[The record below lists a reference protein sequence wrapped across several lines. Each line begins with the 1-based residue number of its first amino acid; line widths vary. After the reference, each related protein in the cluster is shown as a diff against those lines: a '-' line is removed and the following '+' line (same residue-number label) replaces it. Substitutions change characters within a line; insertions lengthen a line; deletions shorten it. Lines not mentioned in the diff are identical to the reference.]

1 MTQSWEARALNGKEF
16 MGRGLRFPL
25 QIDPITGKFAMVS
38 EEEDIAEAIG
48 IILNTVQ
55 GERVMRPDFGS
66 NVLDYT
72 FSAASDTLRQSL
84 AFDLREQLG
93 YLEPR
98 IDEIDVRCTDS
109 DELEGAIVVEVSYV
123 VRSTNNRYNHVYPFY
138 KTEGSEG
145 GDVI

>member
-1 MTQSWEARALNGKEF
+1 MDGKEC
-16 MGRGLRFPL
+16 MGRGLKFPL
-25 QIDPITGKFAMVS
+25 QIDPKTGKIAMVS
-38 EEEDIAEAIG
+38 EEEDIAESIG

-55 GERVMRPDFGS
+55 GERIMRPEFGS

-72 FSAASDTLRQSL
+72 FSTASNSERQSL

-98 IDEIDVRCTDS
+98 IDEIDVRCKDT
-109 DELEGAIVVEVSYV
+109 DELEGAIIIEISYR

-138 KTEGSEG
+138 RTEGSEG

>member
-1 MTQSWEARALNGKEF
+1 MNGKEF

-25 QIDPITGKFAMVS
+25 QIDPKTGKFAMVS

-72 FSAASDTLRQSL
+72 FSTASDSKRQSL
-84 AFDLREQLG
+84 SFDLQELLSYQ
-93 YLEPR
+93 EPR
-98 IDEIDVRCTDS
+98 IDNIDVKCRETDG
-109 DELEGAIVVEVSYV
+109 LEGAIIIEVSYR
-123 VRSTNNRYNHVYPFY
+123 VRSTNNRYNHVYPFFM
-138 KTEGSEG
+138 TEGSEG

>member
-1 MTQSWEARALNGKEF
+1 MDGKEF
-16 MGRGLRFPL
+16 MGRGLKFPL
-25 QIDPITGKFAMVS
+25 QIDPKTGKVAMVN

-72 FSAASDTLRQSL
+72 FSAASDSERQSL

-98 IDEIDVRCTDS
+98 IDDIDVRCRDT
-109 DELEGAIVVEVSYV
+109 DELEGAIIVEISYR
-123 VRSTNNRYNHVYPFY
+123 VRSTNNRYNRVYPFY
-138 KTEGSEG
+138 RTEGSEG

>member
-1 MTQSWEARALNGKEF
+1 MNGKEF
-16 MGRGLRFPL
+16 MGKGVKFPL
-25 QIDPITGKFAMVS
+25 QLDPKTGKVAMVS

-48 IILNTVQ
+48 IILKTVQ

-72 FSAASDTLRQSL
+72 FSAASDSLRQSL

-98 IDEIDVRCTDS
+98 IDDIEVRCS
-109 DELEGAIVVEVSYV
+109 DANALEGAIVVEVSYR
-123 VRSTNNRYNHVYPFY
+123 VRSTNNRYNRVYPFY
-138 KTEGSEG
+138 LTEGSEG

>member
-1 MTQSWEARALNGKEF
+1 

-25 QIDPITGKFAMVS
+25 QIDPKTGKFAMVS

-55 GERVMRPDFGS
+55 GERVMRPEFGS

-72 FSAASDTLRQSL
+72 FSAASDSERQSL

-93 YLEPR
+93 YQEPR
-98 IDEIDVRCTDS
+98 IDDIDVRCRET
-109 DELEGAIVVEVSYV
+109 DELEGAIIVEVSYR

-145 GDVI
+145 GDVV

>member
-1 MTQSWEARALNGKEF
+1 
-16 MGRGLRFPL
+16 MGRGLKFPL
-25 QIDPITGKFAMVS
+25 QIDPKTGKIAMVS
-38 EEEDIAEAIG
+38 EEADIAEAIG

-55 GERVMRPDFGS
+55 GERVMRPEFGS

-72 FSAASDTLRQSL
+72 FSAASDSERQSL

-98 IDEIDVRCTDS
+98 IDDIDVRCRDT
-109 DELEGAIVVEVSYV
+109 DELEGAIIVEISYR

-138 KTEGSEG
+138 RTEGSEG

>member
-1 MTQSWEARALNGKEF
+1 MIGQEF
-16 MGRGLRFPL
+16 MGRGLKFPL
-25 QIDPITGKFAMVS
+25 QIDPKTGKIAMVS

-48 IILNTVQ
+48 IIINTVQ

-72 FSAASDTLRQSL
+72 FSAASDSERQSL

-98 IDEIDVRCTDS
+98 IDDIDVRCRDT
-109 DELEGAIVVEVSYV
+109 DELEGAIVIELSYR
-123 VRSTNNRYNHVYPFY
+123 VRSTNNRYNRVYPFY
-138 KTEGSEG
+138 RTEGSEG
-145 GDVI
+145 GDEI

>member
-1 MTQSWEARALNGKEF
+1 MNGKEF

-25 QIDPITGKFAMVS
+25 QIDPKTGKFAMVG

-48 IILNTVQ
+48 IILHTVQ
-55 GERVMRPDFGS
+55 GERVMRSDFGS

-72 FSAASDTLRQSL
+72 FSSSSETDRQSL
-84 AFDLREQLG
+84 AYDLRDQLG
-93 YLEPR
+93 YQEPR
-98 IDEIDVRCTDS
+98 IEDIEVSCKDT
-109 DELEGAIVVEVSYV
+109 DELEGAIIIEVSYR
-123 VRSTNNRYNHVYPFY
+123 VRSTNNRYNRVYPFY

>member
-1 MTQSWEARALNGKEF
+1 
-16 MGRGLRFPL
+16 MGRGVKFPL
-25 QIDPITGKFAMVS
+25 QLDPKTGKVAMVS

-48 IILNTVQ
+48 IIINTVQ

-72 FSAASDTLRQSL
+72 FSAASDSLRQSL

-98 IDEIDVRCTDS
+98 IDDIDVHCREI
-109 DELEGAIVVEVSYV
+109 DELEGGIVVEISYR
-123 VRSTNNRYNHVYPFY
+123 VRSTNNRYNRVYPFY

>member
-1 MTQSWEARALNGKEF
+1 
-16 MGRGLRFPL
+16 MGQGLKFPL
-25 QIDPITGKFAMVS
+25 QLDPKTGKIAMVS

-48 IILNTVQ
+48 IIINTVQ

-98 IDEIDVRCTDS
+98 IDDIEVRCRDT
-109 DELEGAIVVEVSYV
+109 DELEGAIVVEISYR
-123 VRSTNNRYNHVYPFY
+123 VRSTNNRYNRVYPY
-138 KTEGSEG
+138 YMTEGSEG

>member
-1 MTQSWEARALNGKEF
+1 MDGKEF
-16 MGRGLRFPL
+16 MGRGLKFPL
-25 QIDPITGKFAMVS
+25 QIDPKPGKIAMVS

-55 GERVMRPDFGS
+55 GERVMRPEFGS

-72 FSAASDTLRQSL
+72 FSAASDSERQSL

-98 IDEIDVRCTDS
+98 IDEIDVRCKDT
-109 DELEGAIVVEVSYV
+109 DELEGAIIIEISYR
-123 VRSTNNRYNHVYPFY
+123 VRSTNNRYNRVYPFY
-138 KTEGSEG
+138 RTEGSEG

>member
-1 MTQSWEARALNGKEF
+1 MDGKEF
-16 MGRGLRFPL
+16 MGKGLKFPL
-25 QIDPITGKFAMVS
+25 QIDPKTGKIAMVS

-48 IILNTVQ
+48 IIINTVQ
-55 GERVMRPDFGS
+55 GERVMRPEFGS
-66 NVLDYT
+66 NVMDYI
-72 FSAASDTLRQSL
+72 FSAASDSLRQSL

-98 IDEIDVRCTDS
+98 IDDIDVRCRDT
-109 DELEGAIVVEVSYV
+109 DELEGAIIVEISYR

-138 KTEGSEG
+138 RTEGSEG